1 MAFSGVAAN
10 MGGVILA
17 FIFVATLGT
26 QGVATK
32 ILATIG
38 VHLPNAWI
46 TSFWGLVTVYT
57 FFQIPLMFLVMLP
70 AIDGLKPAWREAVSN
85 LGGTTATYWR
95 RVGIPVLTP
104 AALGG
109 LLLLFANAFAAYA
122 TAYAL
127 TTQAGALVPVQIRFY
142 LQGNTITGK
151 ANVGYALAAW
161 MVLDHAG
168 HDRPLPAPAPS
179 FGAVVAVTAEVEEPL
194 QLVPDP
200 ADVEAPVATAPADS
214 SGSRLG
220 RFASW
225 VFLIAVCVYFM
236 FPLLMLMRA
245 GFQKGVPTILLGAS
259 TLFKGWTLEPL
270 GAAIR
275 APGFGTTLWLS
286 ARLAVGAIFV
296 TLALMLPTAMWVHL
310 RIPKARGIVETLTV
324 LPYVVPPIALV
335 VGVIGAFQGTVPWFY
350 RSTYLLVP
358 FYAILAMPFTYRSL
372 DAGIRAI
379 DLRTLVDASRSLGA
393 GWGTTMFRV
402 LIPNMRASLLT
413 SSFLTATIVLGEFT
427 MASLTGKQTLPTFQ
441 RPAVRRELPEGLPRS
456 GFVTLIVT
464 VGLLAGVTF
473 VTRRRGAASGLV

>member
-1 MAFSGVAAN
+1 M
-10 MGGVILA
+10 
-17 FIFVATLGT
+17 
-26 QGVATK
+26 
-32 ILATIG
+32 
-38 VHLPNAWI
+38 
-46 TSFWGLVTVYT
+46 
-57 FFQIPLMFLVMLP
+57 
-70 AIDGLKPAWREAVSN
+70 
-85 LGGTTATYWR
+85 
-95 RVGIPVLTP
+95 
-104 AALGG
+104 
-109 LLLLFANAFAAYA
+109 
-122 TAYAL
+122 
-127 TTQAGALVPVQIRFY
+127 
-142 LQGNTITGK
+142 
-151 ANVGYALAAW
+151 
-161 MVLDHAG
+161 
-168 HDRPLPAPAPS
+168 
-179 FGAVVAVTAEVEEPL
+179 TAEVQEPL
-194 QLVPDP
+194 QLAPTP
-200 ADVEAPVATAPADS
+200 ADVEAPVATARADS

-236 FPLLMLMRA
+236 FPLLMLARA

-259 TLFKGWTLEPL
+259 TLFKNWTLEPL

-275 APGFGTTLWLS
+275 SPGFGTTLWLS
-286 ARLAVGAIFV
+286 ARLALGAIVV
-296 TLALMLPTAMWVHL
+296 TLSLMLPTAMWVHL

-350 RSTYLLVP
+350 RSPYLLVP

-402 LIPNMRASLLT
+402 LVPNMRASLLT

-427 MASLTGKQTLPTFQ
+427 MASLTGKQTLPTFSAQ
-441 RPAVRRELPEGLPRS
+441 LYAENFQKGASL

-464 VGLLAGVTF
+464 VALLAGVTF